1 MIDYSTIE
9 RIITAAEI
17 TDVVGDFVSLK
28 KRGVNF
34 LGLCPFHNE
43 KTPSFTV
50 SPSKGIFKCF
60 GCGKGGNSVNF
71 LMEHEHL
78 TYPDALRWLA
88 KKYNIEIAETEE
100 SAEELQ
106 HKNERESMMVLNE
119 FAWKYFA
126 RMMNDSEEGRTIGF
140 GYFKERGFR
149 RDIIEKFQLGY
160 SPEQRDAFVQEALK
174 SGYKQEYIVKTGL
187 GIEKNDRFFDRFS
200 GRVMF
205 PIHSLSG
212 RVIGFGGRIL
222 RSDAQAAKYLN
233 SPESEI
239 YHKSATL
246 YGINFARNAM
256 VREDKCILVEGYT
269 DVLSMHQTGIENV
282 VASSGTSLTEDQI
295 RLIKRFT
302 SNVTILYDGDPAGI
316 KASLRGID
324 MILEEGMHVR
334 VVSLPVG
341 EDPDS
346 FARSHSSSAMLDFL
360 KENETDFIRFKTKLL
375 LEEAGKDPI
384 KRSQMIQEVVRSV
397 AIIPDRIERTVYLQE
412 CSSML
417 GVDEQ
422 TLFTEAA
429 RIKRKLWEKNRS
441 GPGGRSGDQDYA
453 PEPYHPRQRQ
463 YDHPVDAPEPDVMP
477 GALFETEE
485 REIIRL
491 MLNYPDKIVIELPGE
506 HKDEVI
512 PVTVMDFFLQEMET
526 DNLVPENPL
535 YARVFKEFQEKWGAP
550 GVNIQTMLTNS
561 QDPEISHLAVD
572 LLTPGYQISKI
583 HEKGG
588 AYVRSEDQIIKIL
601 APEILASYRSK
612 KVKQMISVIDDQ
624 IHGYQGTDDD
634 VLITGLLED
643 RRQLEEL
650 RKAYSKELRR
660 III

>member
-9 RIITAAEI
+9 RIIQAAEI

-28 KRGVNF
+28 RRGVNF

-60 GCGKGGNSVNF
+60 GCGKGGNPVNF

-78 TYPDALRWLA
+78 SYPDALRWLA
-88 KKYNIEIAETEE
+88 KKYHIEIAETEE

-106 HKNERESMMVLNE
+106 QKNERESMMILNE
-119 FAWKYFA
+119 FAWKYFT
-126 RMMNDSEEGRTIGF
+126 RMLNDSDEGRAVGMS
-140 GYFKERGFR
+140 YFKERGFR
-149 RDIIEKFQLGY
+149 REIIDKFQLGY
-160 SPEQRDAFVQEALK
+160 SPEQRDAFVAEALK
-174 SGYKQEYIVKTGL
+174 SGYKQEFIVKTGL

-200 GRVMF
+200 GRVIF

-246 YGINFARNAM
+246 YGIYFARNAM

-302 SNVTILYDGDPAGI
+302 LNVTILYDGDPAGI

-346 FARSHSSSAMLDFL
+346 FARSHSSLAMLEFL

-375 LEEAGKDPI
+375 LEDAGKDPV
-384 KRSQMIQEVVRSV
+384 KRAQMIQEVVRSV

-429 RIKRKLWEKNRS
+429 RIKRKQWESKRT
-441 GPGGRSGDQDYA
+441 GPGEYFPQSRYQSSPQSYQPTAATPAVTDFF
-453 PEPYHPRQRQ
+453 H
-463 YDHPVDAPEPDVMP
+463 
-477 GALFETEE
+477 FETEE

-506 HKDEVI
+506 HHGEDI
-512 PVTVMDFFLQEMET
+512 PITVMDFFLQEMET
-526 DNLVPENPL
+526 DHLVPGNPL
-535 YARVFKEFQEKWGAP
+535 YAKIFREFQDKWGTP
-550 GVNIQTMLTNS
+550 GVNIQTLLTNS
-561 QDPEISHLAVD
+561 QDPEISRLAVD
-572 LLTPGYQISKI
+572 LLTPGHQISKI

-588 AYVRSEDQIIKIL
+588 AYVRSEDQIIKVL

-612 KVKQMISVIDDQ
+612 KVKQMIGVIDDQ
-624 IHGYQGTDDD
+624 IHALQGTEDDH
-634 VLITGLLED
+634 LITGLLED

-650 RKAYSKELRR
+650 RKAYSRELRR

>member
-1 MIDYSTIE
+1 MIDYATIE
-9 RIITAAEI
+9 RILQVAEI

-28 KRGVNF
+28 RRGVNF

-78 TYPDALRWLA
+78 SYPDALRWLA
-88 KKYNIEIAETEE
+88 KKYHIEIAETEE
-100 SAEELQ
+100 SAEELLQ
-106 HKNERESMMVLNE
+106 KNERESMMVLNE
-119 FAWKYFA
+119 FAWKYFV
-126 RMMNDSEEGRTIGF
+126 RMMNDSDEGRTIGL

-149 RDIIEKFQLGY
+149 RDIIDKFQLGY
-160 SPEQRDAFVQEALK
+160 SPEQRDAFVREALK
-174 SGYKQEYIVKTGL
+174 SGYKQEFISKTGL

-200 GRVMF
+200 GRVIF

-239 YHKSATL
+239 YHKSSTL
-246 YGINFARNAM
+246 YGIYFARNAI

-302 SNVTILYDGDPAGI
+302 QNVTILYDGDPAGI

-324 MILEEGMHVR
+324 MILAEGMHVR

-346 FARSHSSSAMLDFL
+346 FARSHSSSAMLDYL
-360 KENETDFIRFKTKLL
+360 RENETDFIRFKTRLL
-375 LEEAGKDPI
+375 LEDAGKDPV
-384 KRSQMIQEVVRSV
+384 RRAQMIQEVVRSV

-412 CSSML
+412 CSIML

-429 RIKRKLWEKNRS
+429 RIKRKQWESNRS
-441 GPGGRSGDQDYA
+441 GKSDYV
-453 PEPYHPRQRQ
+453 PEPNYRAPRQSG
-463 YDHPVDAPEPDVMP
+463 PTAAASAIAAASP
-477 GALFETEE
+477 FETEE

-491 MLNYPDKIVIELPGE
+491 MLNYPDKIVIELPGGPRGE
-506 HKDEVI
+506 PMPI
-512 PVTVMDFFLQEMET
+512 RVMDFFLQEMET
-526 DNLVPENPL
+526 DHLVPENPL
-535 YARVFKEFQEKWGAP
+535 YAKIFHEFQEKWGTP

-572 LLTPGYQISKI
+572 LLTPGHQISKI

-588 AYVRSEDQIIKIL
+588 AYVRSEDQIIRIL

-624 IHGYQGTDDD
+624 IRELQGTDDY
-634 VLITGLLED
+634 VQITGLLED

-650 RKAYSKELRR
+650 RKAYSRELRR

>member
-1 MIDYSTIE
+1 MIDYATIE
-9 RIITAAEI
+9 RILQAAEI

-28 KRGVNF
+28 RRGVNF

-78 TYPDALRWLA
+78 SYPDALRWLA
-88 KKYNIEIAETEE
+88 KKYHIEIAETEE
-100 SAEELQ
+100 SAEELLQ
-106 HKNERESMMVLNE
+106 KNERESMMILNE
-119 FAWKYFA
+119 FAWKFFT
-126 RMMNDSEEGRTIGF
+126 RQLVDTDEGRTVGMS
-140 GYFKERGFR
+140 YFKERGFR
-149 RDIIEKFQLGY
+149 RDIMDKFQLGY
-160 SPEQRDAFVQEALK
+160 SPEQRDAFVKEALK
-174 SGYKQEYIVKTGL
+174 SGYKQEFIVKTGL
-187 GIEKNDRFFDRFS
+187 GIDKNDRLFDRFS
-200 GRVMF
+200 GRVIF

-246 YGINFARNAM
+246 YGIYFARNAM

-302 SNVTILYDGDPAGI
+302 QNITILYDGDPAGI

-334 VVSLPVG
+334 VVSLPEG

-346 FARSHSSSAMLDFL
+346 FARSHSSSAMLVYL
-360 KENETDFIRFKTKLL
+360 KENETDFIRFKTQLL
-375 LEEAGKDPI
+375 LEDAGKDPV
-384 KRSQMIQEVVRSV
+384 KRAQMIQEVVRSV

-429 RIKRKLWEKNRS
+429 RIKRKQWEKNRTGKGDYVPELNYRAAHQS
-441 GPGGRSGDQDYA
+441 YQPSDIAPAIAFVPGS
-453 PEPYHPRQRQ
+453 
-463 YDHPVDAPEPDVMP
+463 
-477 GALFETEE
+477 LFEAEE

-506 HKDEVI
+506 HRGEAI
-512 PVTVMDFFLQEMET
+512 PISVMDFFLQEMET
-526 DNLVPENPL
+526 DKLVPENPL
-535 YARVFKEFQEKWGAP
+535 YARIFREFQDKWGKP

-561 QDPEISHLAVD
+561 QDPEISQLAVD
-572 LLTPGYQISKI
+572 LLTPGHQISKI
-583 HEKGG
+583 FAKRG
-588 AYVRSEDQIIKIL
+588 AYVQSEDQIIKIQ
-601 APEILASYRSK
+601 APEVLASYRSK

-624 IHGYQGTDDD
+624 IHTLQGTEDDN
-634 VLITGLLED
+634 LITGLLED

-650 RKAYSKELRR
+650 RKTYSNELRR
-660 III
+660 LIF

>member
-1 MIDYSTIE
+1 MIDYATIE
-9 RIITAAEI
+9 RILQAAEI

-28 KRGVNF
+28 RRGVNF

-78 TYPDALRWLA
+78 SYPDALRWLA
-88 KKYNIEIAETEE
+88 KKYHIEIAETEE
-100 SAEELQ
+100 SAEELLQ
-106 HKNERESMMVLNE
+106 KNERESMMILNE
-119 FAWKYFA
+119 FAWKFFT
-126 RMMNDSEEGRTIGF
+126 RQLVDTDEGRTVGMS
-140 GYFKERGFR
+140 YFKERGFR
-149 RDIIEKFQLGY
+149 RDIMDKFQLGY
-160 SPEQRDAFVQEALK
+160 SPEQRDAFVKEALK
-174 SGYKQEYIVKTGL
+174 SGYKQEFIVKTGL
-187 GIEKNDRFFDRFS
+187 GIDKNDRLFDRFS
-200 GRVMF
+200 GRVIF

-246 YGINFARNAM
+246 YGIYFARNAM

-302 SNVTILYDGDPAGI
+302 QNITILYDGDQAGI

-334 VVSLPVG
+334 VVSLPEG

-346 FARSHSSSAMLDFL
+346 FARSHSSSAMLVYL
-360 KENETDFIRFKTKLL
+360 KENETDFIRFKTQLL
-375 LEEAGKDPI
+375 LEDAGKDPV
-384 KRSQMIQEVVRSV
+384 KRAQMIQEVVRSV

-412 CSSML
+412 CSTML

-429 RIKRKLWEKNRS
+429 RIKRKQWEKNRTGKGDYVPELNYRAAHQS
-441 GPGGRSGDQDYA
+441 YQPSDIAPAIAFVPGS
-453 PEPYHPRQRQ
+453 
-463 YDHPVDAPEPDVMP
+463 
-477 GALFETEE
+477 LFEAEE

-506 HKDEVI
+506 HRGEAI
-512 PVTVMDFFLQEMET
+512 PISVMDFFLQEMET
-526 DNLVPENPL
+526 DKLVPENPL
-535 YARVFKEFQEKWGAP
+535 YARIFREFQDKWGKP

-561 QDPEISHLAVD
+561 QDPEISQLAVD
-572 LLTPGYQISKI
+572 LLTPGHQISKI
-583 HEKGG
+583 FAKRG
-588 AYVRSEDQIIKIL
+588 AYVQSEDQIIKIQ
-601 APEILASYRSK
+601 APEVLASYRSK

-624 IHGYQGTDDD
+624 IHTLQGTEDDN
-634 VLITGLLED
+634 LITGLLED

-650 RKAYSKELRR
+650 RKTYSNELRR
-660 III
+660 LIF

>member
-1 MIDYSTIE
+1 MIDYATIE
-9 RIITAAEI
+9 RILQVAEI

-28 KRGVNF
+28 RRGVNF
-34 LGLCPFHNE
+34 IGLCPFHNE

-78 TYPDALRWLA
+78 SYPDALRWLA
-88 KKYNIEIAETEE
+88 KKHNIEIAETEE
-100 SAEELQ
+100 SAGELVQ
-106 HKNERESMMVLNE
+106 KNERESMMILNE

-126 RMMNDSEEGRTIGF
+126 RILNDSDEGRSVGMS
-140 GYFKERGFR
+140 YFKERGFR
-149 RDIIEKFQLGY
+149 RDIIDKFQLGY
-160 SPEQRDAFVQEALK
+160 SPEQRDAFVKEALK
-174 SGYKQEYIVKTGL
+174 SGYKQEFIVKTGL
-187 GIEKNDRFFDRFS
+187 GIERNDRLFDRFS
-200 GRVMF
+200 GRVIF
-205 PIHSLSG
+205 PVHSLSG

-246 YGINFARNAM
+246 YGISFARNAM

-269 DVLSMHQTGIENV
+269 DVLSMHQTGIGNV

-302 SNVTILYDGDPAGI
+302 LNITILYDGDPAGI

-324 MILEEGMHVR
+324 MILAEGMHVR
-334 VVSLPVG
+334 VVSLPPG

-346 FARSHSSSAMLDFL
+346 FARSHSSSAMLGYL
-360 KENETDFIRFKTKLL
+360 KENEADFIRFKTKLL
-375 LEEAGKDPI
+375 LEDAGRDPV
-384 KRSQMIQEVVRSV
+384 KRAQMIQEVVKSV

-412 CSSML
+412 CSAML

-429 RIKRKLWEKNRS
+429 RIKRKQWEANRT
-441 GPGGRSGDQDYA
+441 GKGDYV
-453 PEPYHPRQRQ
+453 PEPRYQASPQTDQ
-463 YDHPVDAPEPDVMP
+463 PSNATLAAVTDAFH
-477 GALFETEE
+477 FETEE

-491 MLNYPDKIVIELPGE
+491 MLNYPNKIVIELPGGHRGE
-506 HKDEVI
+506 AI
-512 PVTVMDFFLQEMET
+512 TISVMDFFLQEMET
-526 DNLVPENPL
+526 DHLVPENPL
-535 YARVFKEFQEKWGAP
+535 YAKIFHEFQDKWGTP
-550 GVNIQTMLTNS
+550 GLNIQTMLTNS

-572 LLTPGYQISKI
+572 LLTPGHQISKI

-601 APEILASYRSK
+601 APEVLASFRSK
-612 KVKQMISVIDDQ
+612 KVKQLISVIDDQ
-624 IHGYQGTDDD
+624 IRTLQGTEEDN
-634 VLITGLLED
+634 LIAGLLGD

>member
-1 MIDYSTIE
+1 MIDYATIE
-9 RIITAAEI
+9 RILQVAEI

-28 KRGVNF
+28 RRGVNL

-78 TYPDALRWLA
+78 SYPDALRWLA
-88 KKYNIEIAETEE
+88 KKYNVEIAETEE

-119 FAWKYFA
+119 FAWKYFS
-126 RMMNDSEEGRTIGF
+126 RMMNDTDEGRTVGM

-149 RDIIEKFQLGY
+149 RDIIDKFQLGY
-160 SPEQRDAFVQEALK
+160 SPEQRDAFVREALK
-174 SGYKQEYIVKTGL
+174 SGYKQEFIVKTGL
-187 GIEKNDRFFDRFS
+187 GIEKSDRLFDRFS
-200 GRVMF
+200 GRVIF

-246 YGINFARNAM
+246 YGIYFARNAM
-256 VREDKCILVEGYT
+256 VKEDKCILVEGYT

-302 SNVTILYDGDPAGI
+302 SNITILYDGDPAGI

-324 MILEEGMHVR
+324 MILAEGMHVR

-360 KENETDFIRFKTKLL
+360 KANETDFIRFKTKLL
-375 LEEAGKDPI
+375 LEDAGRDPV
-384 KRSQMIQEVVRSV
+384 KRAQMIQEVVKSV

-412 CSSML
+412 CSTML

-429 RIKRKLWEKNRS
+429 RIKRKQWESNRT
-441 GPGGRSGDQDYA
+441 GKGDYV
-453 PEPYHPRQRQ
+453 PEPAYRAARQTSTPAEVAPADTDAYHF
-463 YDHPVDAPEPDVMP
+463 D
-477 GALFETEE
+477 TEE

-506 HKDEVI
+506 HQGEFTTI
-512 PVTVMDFFLQEMET
+512 TVMDFFLQEMET
-526 DNLVPENPL
+526 DNLVPGNPL
-535 YARVFKEFQEKWGAP
+535 YLKIFREFQDKWGRP

-572 LLTPGYQISKI
+572 LLTPGHQISKI

-612 KVKQMISVIDDQ
+612 KVKQMIGVIDDQ
-624 IHGYQGTDDD
+624 IRTLQGTGDDSQ
-634 VLITGLLED
+634 ITALLED

-650 RKAYSKELRR
+650 RKAYSRELRR

>member
-1 MIDYSTIE
+1 MIDYATIE
-9 RIITAAEI
+9 RIIQMAEI

-28 KRGVNF
+28 RRGVNF

-78 TYPDALRWLA
+78 SYPDALRWLA
-88 KKYNIEIAETEE
+88 KKYHIEIAETEE
-100 SAEELQ
+100 SAEELLQ
-106 HKNERESMMVLNE
+106 KNERESMMILNE

-126 RMMNDSEEGRTIGF
+126 RMMNDTDEGRAVGIS
-140 GYFKERGFR
+140 YFKERGFR
-149 RDIIEKFQLGY
+149 RDTMDKFQLGY
-160 SPEQRDAFVQEALK
+160 SSEQRDAFVKEALK
-174 SGYKQEYIVKTGL
+174 SGYKQEFIVKTGL
-187 GIEKNDRFFDRFS
+187 GIEKNDRLFDRFA
-200 GRVMF
+200 GRVIF

-222 RSDAQAAKYLN
+222 RSDVQAAKYLN

-246 YGINFARNAM
+246 YGIYFARNAM

-269 DVLSMHQTGIENV
+269 DVLSMHQNGIENV

-302 SNVTILYDGDPAGI
+302 LNITILYDGDPAGI

-346 FARSHSSSAMLDFL
+346 FARTHSASAILDFL

-375 LEEAGKDPI
+375 LEDAGKDPV
-384 KRSQMIQEVVRSV
+384 KRAQMIQEVVKSV

-429 RIKRKLWEKNRS
+429 RIKRKQWESKRS
-441 GPGGRSGDQDYA
+441 GRGEYV
-453 PEPYHPRQRQ
+453 PEPRYHASPQ
-463 YDHPVDAPEPDVMP
+463 YQPTPATEPMTT
-477 GALFETEE
+477 GMGSLFEAEE

-491 MLNYPDKIVIELPGE
+491 MLNYPNKIVIELPGE
-506 HKDEVI
+506 HRDEVI
-512 PVTVMDFFLQEMET
+512 PISVMDFFLQEMET
-526 DNLVPENPL
+526 DHLVPENPL
-535 YARVFKEFQEKWGAP
+535 YAKIFHEFQDKWGTP
-550 GVNIQTMLTNS
+550 DLNIQTMLTNS

-572 LLTPGYQISKI
+572 LLTPGHQISKI

-588 AYVRSEDQIIKIL
+588 AYVRSEDQIIRVL

-612 KVKQMISVIDDQ
+612 KVKQMISAIDDQ
-624 IHGYQGTDDD
+624 IHALQGTDDD
-634 VLITGLLED
+634 SLITGLLED

>member
-1 MIDYSTIE
+1 MIDYSTVE
-9 RIITAAEI
+9 RIIQAAEI

-28 KRGVNF
+28 RRGVNF
-34 LGLCPFHNE
+34 MGLCPFHNE

-78 TYPDALRWLA
+78 SYPDALRWLA
-88 KKYNIEIAETEE
+88 KKYHIEVAETEE
-100 SAEELQ
+100 SAEELVQ
-106 HKNERESMMVLNE
+106 KNERESMMVLNE

-126 RMMNDSEEGRTIGF
+126 RIMNDSDEGRSVGM

-149 RDIIEKFQLGY
+149 REIIDKFQLGY
-160 SPEQRDAFVQEALK
+160 SPEQRDAFVKEALK
-174 SGYKQEYIVKTGL
+174 SGYKQEFITKTGL
-187 GIEKNDRFFDRFS
+187 GIEKNDRLFDRFS
-200 GRVMF
+200 GRVIF

-239 YHKSATL
+239 YHKSSTL
-246 YGINFARNAM
+246 YGIYFARNAM

-302 SNVTILYDGDPAGI
+302 INVTILYDGDPAGI

-334 VVSLPVG
+334 VVSLPIG

-346 FARSHSSSAMLDFL
+346 FARSHSSVAMLEYL

-375 LEEAGKDPI
+375 MEEAGKDPV
-384 KRSQMIQEVVRSV
+384 KRAQMIQEVVRSV

-412 CSSML
+412 CSTLL

-429 RIKRKLWEKNRS
+429 RVKRKLWEKNRS
-441 GPGGRSGDQDYA
+441 GKSSPDDYVPDA
-453 PEPYHPRQRQ
+453 RYPRPRQTDQ
-463 YDHPVDAPEPDVMP
+463 ATALPQPDVLS
-477 GALFETEE
+477 AAFFDTEE

-506 HKDEVI
+506 HRDEVTPI
-512 PVTVMDFFLQEMET
+512 TVMDFFLQEMET
-526 DNLVPENPL
+526 DHLVPENPL
-535 YARVFKEFQEKWGAP
+535 YARVFHEFQEKWGTP
-550 GVNIQTMLTNS
+550 GINIQMMLTNS
-561 QDPEISHLAVD
+561 QDPEVSRLAVD
-572 LLTPGYQISKI
+572 LLTPGHQISKI

-588 AYVRSEDQIIKIL
+588 AYVRSEDQIIRIL
-601 APEILASYRSK
+601 APEVLASYRSK
-612 KVKQMISVIDDQ
+612 KVKKMISAIDDQ
-624 IHGYQGTDDD
+624 IHTLQGTADDN
-634 VLITGLLED
+634 LITGLLED

>member
-1 MIDYSTIE
+1 
-9 RIITAAEI
+9 
-17 TDVVGDFVSLK
+17 
-28 KRGVNF
+28 
-34 LGLCPFHNE
+34 
-43 KTPSFTV
+43 
-50 SPSKGIFKCF
+50 
-60 GCGKGGNSVNF
+60 
-71 LMEHEHL
+71 MEHEHL
-78 TYPDALRWLA
+78 SYPDALRWLA
-88 KKYNIEIAETEE
+88 KKYHIEIAETEE
-100 SAEELQ
+100 SAEELIQ
-106 HKNERESMMVLNE
+106 KNERESMMVLNE
-119 FAWKYFA
+119 FAWKWFA
-126 RMMNDSEEGRTIGF
+126 RMMNDSDEGRAVGF
-140 GYFKERGFR
+140 SYFKERGFR
-149 RDIIEKFQLGY
+149 REIIDKFQLGY

-174 SGYKQEYIVKTGL
+174 SGYKQEFLVKTGL
-187 GIEKNDRFFDRFS
+187 GIEKSDRLFDRFS
-200 GRVMF
+200 GRVIF

-212 RVIGFGGRIL
+212 RIIGFGGRIL

-246 YGINFARNAM
+246 YGIFFARNSI

-302 SNVTILYDGDPAGI
+302 LNVTILYDGDPAGI

-334 VVSLPVG
+334 VVSLPEG

-346 FARSHSSSAMLDFL
+346 FARSHSSSAMLEFL

-375 LEEAGKDPI
+375 IDEAGKDPV
-384 KRSQMIQEVVRSV
+384 KRAQMIQEVVRSV

-441 GPGGRSGDQDYA
+441 GSGGRPGDDS
-453 PEPYHPRQRQ
+453 YHPELRYSQPRQS
-463 YDHPVDAPEPDVMP
+463 DAQPHDPMEAAVTGSP
-477 GALFETEE
+477 FEIEE

-506 HKDEVI
+506 HRDEVTPI
-512 PVTVMDFFLQEMET
+512 SVMDFFLQEMET

-535 YARVFKEFQEKWGAP
+535 YARIFKEFQDKWGTP
-550 GVNIQTMLTNS
+550 GLNIQTMLTNS

-572 LLTPGYQISKI
+572 LLSPGYQISKI
-583 HEKGG
+583 HAKGG
-588 AYVRSEDQIIKIL
+588 AYVRSEEQIIKQL
-601 APEILASYRSK
+601 APEVLASYRSK
-612 KVKQMISVIDDQ
+612 KVKQMISAIDEQ
-624 IHGYQGTDDD
+624 IHSFQGTDDD
-634 VLITGLLED
+634 NLITGLLED

>member
-1 MIDYSTIE
+1 MIDYATIE
-9 RIITAAEI
+9 RIIQVAEI

-28 KRGVNF
+28 RRGVNF

-43 KTPSFTV
+43 KTPSFSV

-78 TYPDALRWLA
+78 SYPDALRWLA
-88 KKYNIEIAETEE
+88 KKYHIEIAETEE

-106 HKNERESMMVLNE
+106 QKNERESLMVLNE
-119 FAWKYFA
+119 FARKYFA
-126 RMMNDSEEGRTIGF
+126 RILNDSDEGRTIGMS
-140 GYFKERGFR
+140 YFKERGFR
-149 RDIIEKFQLGY
+149 RDIIDKFQLGY
-160 SPEQRDAFVQEALK
+160 SPEQRDAFVKEALK
-174 SGYKQEYIVKTGL
+174 SGYKQEFILKTGL
-187 GIEKNDRFFDRFS
+187 GIEKNDWFFDRFS
-200 GRVMF
+200 GRVIF

-246 YGINFARNAM
+246 YGIYFARNAM

-282 VASSGTSLTEDQI
+282 VASSGTALTEDQI

-302 SNVTILYDGDPAGI
+302 LNVTILYDGDPAGI

-324 MILEEGMHVR
+324 MILAEGMHVR

-346 FARSHSSSAMLDFL
+346 FARSHSSSAMLEYL
-360 KENETDFIRFKTKLL
+360 QENETDFIRFKTKLL
-375 LEEAGKDPI
+375 LEDAGKDPV
-384 KRSQMIQEVVRSV
+384 KRAQMIQEVIKSV

-412 CSSML
+412 CSNML

-429 RIKRKLWEKNRS
+429 RIKRKQWESNRT
-441 GPGGRSGDQDYA
+441 GKGEYVPQPQFRA
-453 PEPYHPRQRQ
+453 PYQTAQ
-463 YDHPVDAPEPDVMP
+463 AASAVASPV
-477 GALFETEE
+477 GSLFETEE

-506 HKDEVI
+506 HRGD
-512 PVTVMDFFLQEMET
+512 PVPITVMDFFLQEMET

-535 YARVFKEFQEKWGAP
+535 YAKIFHEFQDKWGCP

-561 QDPEISHLAVD
+561 QDLEISRLAVD
-572 LLTPGYQISKI
+572 LLTPGHQISKI

-588 AYVRSEDQIIKIL
+588 AYVRSEDQIIRIL

-624 IHGYQGTDDD
+624 IHSLQGTEDDN
-634 VLITGLLED
+634 LITGLLED

>member
-9 RIITAAEI
+9 RILQVAEI

-28 KRGVNF
+28 RRGVNF

-78 TYPDALRWLA
+78 SYPDALRWLA
-88 KKYNIEIAETEE
+88 KKYHIEIAETEE
-100 SAEELQ
+100 SAEELLQ
-106 HKNERESMMVLNE
+106 KNERESMMILNE
-119 FAWKYFA
+119 FTWKYFA
-126 RMMNDSEEGRTIGF
+126 RILNDSDEGRTLGMS
-140 GYFKERGFR
+140 YFKERGFR
-149 RDIIEKFQLGY
+149 RDIIDKFQLGY
-160 SPEQRDAFVQEALK
+160 SLEQRDAFVQEALK
-174 SGYKQEYIVKTGL
+174 SGYKQEFIVKTGL
-187 GIEKNDRFFDRFS
+187 GIEKADHFFDRFS
-200 GRVMF
+200 GRVIF

-246 YGINFARNAM
+246 YGIYFARNAM

-302 SNVTILYDGDPAGI
+302 LNVTILYDGDPAGI

-324 MILEEGMHVR
+324 MILAEGMHVR
-334 VVSLPVG
+334 VVPLPEG

-346 FARSHSSSAMLDFL
+346 FARSHSSSGMFEYL

-375 LEEAGKDPI
+375 LEDAGKDPV
-384 KRSQMIQEVVRSV
+384 KRAQMIQEVVKSV

-422 TLFTEAA
+422 TLFAEAA
-429 RIKRKLWEKNRS
+429 RIKRKQWETNRTGKGDHVP
-441 GPGGRSGDQDYA
+441 GPNYPS
-453 PEPYHPRQRQ
+453 PRQTDQ
-463 YDHPVDAPEPDVMP
+463 SSTAPAAATVF
-477 GALFETEE
+477 ASLFEAEE

-506 HKDEVI
+506 HRGETTPI
-512 PVTVMDFFLQEMET
+512 SVMDFFLQEMET

-535 YARVFKEFQEKWGAP
+535 YAKIFREFQDKWGRP
-550 GVNIQTMLTNS
+550 GVNIQTMLTNN
-561 QDPEISHLAVD
+561 QDPEISQLAVD
-572 LLTPGYQISKI
+572 LLTPGHQISKI

-588 AYVRSEDQIIKIL
+588 AYVRSEDQIIKQL

-612 KVKQMISVIDDQ
+612 KVKQMITVIEDQ
-624 IHGYQGTDDD
+624 IHTLQGTENDN
-634 VLITGLLED
+634 LITGLQED
-643 RRQLEEL
+643 VRQLEEL

>member
-1 MIDYSTIE
+1 MIDYATIE
-9 RIITAAEI
+9 RIIQAAEI

-28 KRGVNF
+28 RRGVNF

-78 TYPDALRWLA
+78 SYPDALRWLA
-88 KKYNIEIAETEE
+88 KKYHIEIAETEE

-106 HKNERESMMVLNE
+106 QKNERESMMILNE

-126 RMMNDSEEGRTIGF
+126 RMMNDSDEGRTVGMS
-140 GYFKERGFR
+140 YFKERGFR
-149 RDIIEKFQLGY
+149 REIMDKFQLGY

-174 SGYKQEYIVKTGL
+174 SGYKQEFIVKTGL
-187 GIEKNDRFFDRFS
+187 GIEKSDRLFDRFS
-200 GRVMF
+200 GRVIF
-205 PIHSLSG
+205 PVHSLSG

-222 RSDAQAAKYLN
+222 RNDAQAAKYLN

-246 YGINFARNAM
+246 YGIYFARNAM

-302 SNVTILYDGDPAGI
+302 INVTILYDGDPAGI

-346 FARSHSSSAMLDFL
+346 FARSHSSSAMVDYL

-375 LEEAGKDPI
+375 LEEAGKDPV
-384 KRSQMIQEVVRSV
+384 KRAQMIQEVVRSV

-429 RIKRKLWEKNRS
+429 RIKRKQWEKNRTGKGEYVPEARYS
-441 GPGGRSGDQDYA
+441 PSRQFDQPAAGPL
-453 PEPYHPRQRQ
+453 
-463 YDHPVDAPEPDVMP
+463 DASSVS
-477 GALFETEE
+477 LFETEE

-506 HKDEVI
+506 HRDETTPI
-512 PVTVMDFFLQEMET
+512 SVMDFFLQEMET

-535 YARVFKEFQEKWGAP
+535 YAKIFHEFQEKWGTP

-572 LLTPGYQISKI
+572 MLTPGYQISKI

-588 AYVRSEDQIIKIL
+588 AYVRSEDQIIRQL

-612 KVKQMISVIDDQ
+612 KVKQMISIIDGQ
-624 IHGYQGTDDD
+624 IHAIQGTEDD

>member
-1 MIDYSTIE
+1 MIDYATIE
-9 RIITAAEI
+9 RIIQTAEI

-28 KRGVNF
+28 RRGVNF

-50 SPSKGIFKCF
+50 SPSKGIYKCF

-78 TYPDALRWLA
+78 SYPDALRWLA
-88 KKYNIEIAETEE
+88 KKYHIEIAETEE
-100 SAEELQ
+100 SAEELLQ
-106 HKNERESMMVLNE
+106 KNERESMMILNE
-119 FAWKYFA
+119 FAWKYYS
-126 RMMNDSEEGRTIGF
+126 RMLTDTEEGRTVGLS
-140 GYFKERGFR
+140 YFKERGFR
-149 RDIIEKFQLGY
+149 REIMERFQLGY

-174 SGYKQEYIVKTGL
+174 SGYKQEFIIKTGL
-187 GIEKNDRFFDRFS
+187 GIEKNDRLFDRFS
-200 GRVMF
+200 GRVIF

-222 RSDAQAAKYLN
+222 RSDAQTAKYLN

-246 YGINFARNAM
+246 YGIYFARNAM
-256 VREDKCILVEGYT
+256 VKEDKCILVEGYT

-302 SNVTILYDGDPAGI
+302 LNVTILYDGDPAGI

-324 MILEEGMHVR
+324 MILAEGMHVR

-346 FARSHSSSAMLDFL
+346 YARSHSSSAMLDYL
-360 KENETDFIRFKTKLL
+360 KVNETDFIRFKTKLL
-375 LEEAGKDPI
+375 IDDAGRDPV
-384 KRSQMIQEVVRSV
+384 KRAQMIQEVVKSV

-412 CSSML
+412 CSTML

-429 RIKRKLWEKNRS
+429 RIKRKQWETNRT
-441 GPGGRSGDQDYA
+441 GKGEYV
-453 PEPYHPRQRQ
+453 PEPYRAPRQFDQ
-463 YDHPVDAPEPDVMP
+463 PPSQAATDPAASM
-477 GALFETEE
+477 FETEE

-491 MLNYPDKIVIELPGE
+491 MINYPDKIVIELPGE
-506 HKDEVI
+506 HRNETTTI
-512 PVTVMDFFLQEMET
+512 TVMDFFLQEMET

-535 YARVFKEFQEKWGAP
+535 YAKIFHEFQEKWGQP
-550 GVNIQTMLTNS
+550 GINIQTMLTNS

-572 LLTPGYQISKI
+572 MLTPTHQISKI

-588 AYVRSEDQIIKIL
+588 AYVRSEDQIIKVL
-601 APEILASYRSK
+601 APEVLASYRSK
-612 KVKQMISVIDDQ
+612 KVKQMISVIDDH
-624 IHGYQGTDDD
+624 IHTLQGTDDD
-634 VLITGLLED
+634 NQITGLLED

-650 RKAYSKELRR
+650 RKAYSRELRR

>member
-9 RIITAAEI
+9 RIIQVAEI

-28 KRGVNF
+28 RRGVNF

-88 KKYNIEIAETEE
+88 KKYHIEIAETEE
-100 SAEELQ
+100 SAEELVQ
-106 HKNERESMMVLNE
+106 KNERESMMILNE
-119 FAWKYFA
+119 FAWKYFS
-126 RMMNDSEEGRTIGF
+126 RIMNDSDEGRAVGL

-149 RDIIEKFQLGY
+149 REIIEKFQLGY
-160 SPEQRDAFVQEALK
+160 SPEQRDAFVKEALK
-174 SGYKQEYIVKTGL
+174 SGYKQEYIIKTGL

-200 GRVMF
+200 GRVIF

-212 RVIGFGGRIL
+212 RIIGFGGRIL

-246 YGINFARNAM
+246 YGIYFARNAM

-302 SNVTILYDGDPAGI
+302 INVTILYDGDPAGI

-324 MILEEGMHVR
+324 MILAEGMHVR

-346 FARSHSSSAMLDFL
+346 FARSHSSAAMLDYL
-360 KENETDFIRFKTKLL
+360 KNNETDFIRFKTKLL
-375 LEEAGKDPI
+375 LEDAGKDPV
-384 KRSQMIQEVVRSV
+384 KRAQMIQEVVRSV

-412 CSSML
+412 CSTML

-429 RIKRKLWEKNRS
+429 RIKRKQWEANRT
-441 GPGGRSGDQDYA
+441 GKGEYTPVQDISA
-453 PEPYHPRQRQ
+453 PRQT
-463 YDHPVDAPEPDVMP
+463 DPNAVSPAISSTS
-477 GALFETEE
+477 LFETEE

-506 HKDEVI
+506 HLGETTPI
-512 PVTVMDFFLQEMET
+512 SVMDFFLQEMET
-526 DNLVPENPL
+526 DNLVPENPI
-535 YARVFKEFQEKWGAP
+535 YAKVFHEFQDKWGSP
-550 GVNIQTMLTNS
+550 GINVQTMLTNS
-561 QDPEISHLAVD
+561 QDSEISHLAVD

-588 AYVRSEDQIIKIL
+588 AYVRSEDQIIRIL
-601 APEILASYRSK
+601 APEVLASYRSK
-612 KVKQMISVIDDQ
+612 KVKQMISLIDDQ
-624 IHGYQGTDDD
+624 IRNLQGTEDDG
-634 VLITGLLED
+634 LITGLLED

>member
-9 RIITAAEI
+9 RIIQAAEI

-28 KRGVNF
+28 RRGVNF

-88 KKYNIEIAETEE
+88 KKYHIEIAETEE

-119 FAWKYFA
+119 FAWKYFT
-126 RMMNDSEEGRTIGF
+126 RMMNDSEEGRSIGF

-149 RDIIEKFQLGY
+149 REIIDKFQLGY

-187 GIEKNDRFFDRFS
+187 GIEKSDRLFDRFS

-246 YGINFARNAM
+246 YGIYFARNAM

-269 DVLSMHQTGIENV
+269 DVLSMHQSGIENV

-302 SNVTILYDGDPAGI
+302 INVTILYDGDPAGI

-346 FARSHSSSAMLDFL
+346 FARSHSSSAMLDYL
-360 KENETDFIRFKTKLL
+360 KENETDFIRFKTRLL
-375 LEEAGKDPI
+375 LEEAGKDPV
-384 KRSQMIQEVVRSV
+384 KRAQMIQEVVRSV

-429 RIKRKLWEKNRS
+429 RVKRKMWEKNRT
-441 GPGGRSGDQDYA
+441 GPGGRSGDQGYS
-453 PEPYHPRQRQ
+453 PEPYSPSPRQ
-463 YDHPVDAPEPDVMP
+463 YDKPAAADPSLSAAAP
-477 GALFETEE
+477 FEIEE
-485 REIIRL
+485 REIIRI
-491 MLNYPDKIVIELPGE
+491 MLNYPDKIVIELPGQ
-506 HKDEVI
+506 HKDETI
-512 PVTVMDFFLQEMET
+512 PVSVMDFFLQEMET

-535 YARVFKEFQEKWGAP
+535 YAKIFHEFQERWGTP
-550 GVNIQTMLTNS
+550 GLNIQTMLTNS

-572 LLTPGYQISKI
+572 LLTPGHQISKI

-588 AYVRSEDQIIKIL
+588 AYVRSEDQIIKQL

-612 KVKQMISVIDDQ
+612 KVKQMISVIDEQ
-624 IHGYQGTDDD
+624 IHALQGTEDDG
-634 VLITGLLED
+634 LITGLLED

>member
-1 MIDYSTIE
+1 VSMIDYSTVE
-9 RIITAAEI
+9 RIIQAAEI

-28 KRGVNF
+28 RRGVNF
-34 LGLCPFHNE
+34 MGLCPFHNE

-78 TYPDALRWLA
+78 SYPDALRWLA
-88 KKYNIEIAETEE
+88 KKYHIEIAETEE
-100 SAEELQ
+100 SAEDLIQ
-106 HKNERESMMVLNE
+106 KNERESMMVLNE

-126 RMMNDSEEGRTIGF
+126 RIMNDSDEGRSVGM

-149 RDIIEKFQLGY
+149 REIIDKFQLGY
-160 SPEQRDAFVQEALK
+160 SPEQRDAFVKEALK
-174 SGYKQEYIVKTGL
+174 SGYKQEFITKTGL
-187 GIEKNDRFFDRFS
+187 GIEKNDRLFDRFS
-200 GRVMF
+200 GRVIF

-222 RSDAQAAKYLN
+222 RSDVQAAKYLN

-246 YGINFARNAM
+246 YGIYFARNAM

-302 SNVTILYDGDPAGI
+302 INVTILYDGDPAGI

-334 VVSLPVG
+334 VVSLPIG

-346 FARSHSSSAMLDFL
+346 FARSHSSLAMLEYL

-375 LEEAGKDPI
+375 MEEAGKDPV
-384 KRSQMIQEVVRSV
+384 KRAQMIQEVVRSV

-412 CSSML
+412 CSTLL

-441 GPGGRSGDQDYA
+441 GKGAPDDYVPDA
-453 PEPYHPRQRQ
+453 RYPRPRQSEQ
-463 YDHPVDAPEPDVMP
+463 LATIPQPDVSS
-477 GALFETEE
+477 ASFFETEE

-506 HKDEVI
+506 HRDEVTPI
-512 PVTVMDFFLQEMET
+512 TVMDFFLQEMET
-526 DNLVPENPL
+526 DHLVPENPL
-535 YARVFKEFQEKWGAP
+535 YAKVFQEFQAKWGTP
-550 GVNIQTMLTNS
+550 GINIQMMLTNS

-572 LLTPGYQISKI
+572 LLTPGHQISKI

-588 AYVRSEDQIIKIL
+588 AYVRSEDQIIRVL
-601 APEILASYRSK
+601 APEILASFRSK
-612 KVKQMISVIDDQ
+612 KVKKMISAIDEQ
-624 IHGYQGTDDD
+624 IHALQGTDDD
-634 VLITGLLED
+634 NLITGLLED

>member
-1 MIDYSTIE
+1 MSMIDYATIE
-9 RIITAAEI
+9 RILQVAEI
-17 TDVVGDFVSLK
+17 TDIVGDFVSLK
-28 KRGVNF
+28 RRGVNF

-78 TYPDALRWLA
+78 SYPDALRWLA
-88 KKYNIEIAETEE
+88 KKYHIEIAETEE
-100 SAEELQ
+100 SAEELLQ
-106 HKNERESMMVLNE
+106 KNERESMMILNE
-119 FAWKYFA
+119 FARKYFT
-126 RMMNDSEEGRTIGF
+126 RMLTDTEEGRTIGLS
-140 GYFKERGFR
+140 YFKERGFR
-149 RDIIEKFQLGY
+149 RDIMEKFQLGY
-160 SPEQRDAFVQEALK
+160 SHEQRDAFVKEALA
-174 SGYKQEYIVKTGL
+174 SGYKQEFIVKTGL
-187 GIEKNDRFFDRFS
+187 GIDKNDRLFDRFS
-200 GRVMF
+200 GRVIF

-246 YGINFARNAM
+246 YGIYFARNAM

-302 SNVTILYDGDPAGI
+302 LNVTILYDGDPAGI

-360 KENETDFIRFKTKLL
+360 KDNETDFIRFKTKLL
-375 LEEAGKDPI
+375 LEDAGRDPV
-384 KRSQMIQEVVRSV
+384 KRAQMIQEVVKSV

-429 RIKRKLWEKNRS
+429 RIKRKQWEKNRT
-441 GPGGRSGDQDYA
+441 GKGDYIPESNYPAHRQTDLPSEA
-453 PEPYHPRQRQ
+453 PAT
-463 YDHPVDAPEPDVMP
+463 VTGSVS
-477 GALFETEE
+477 LFETEE

-506 HKDEVI
+506 HRGEPI
-512 PVTVMDFFLQEMET
+512 PITVMDFFLQEMET

-535 YARVFKEFQEKWGAP
+535 YAKIFHEFQDKWGIP
-550 GVNIQTMLTNS
+550 DVNIQTLLTNS
-561 QDPEISHLAVD
+561 QDPEISQLAVD

-588 AYVRSEDQIIKIL
+588 AYVRSIDQIIKQL
-601 APEILASYRSK
+601 APEVLASFRSK

-624 IHGYQGTDDD
+624 IHNLQGTEDDN
-634 VLITGLLED
+634 LITGLLED
-643 RRQLEEL
+643 RRQLDEL

>member
-1 MIDYSTIE
+1 MIDYATIE
-9 RIITAAEI
+9 RIIQVAEI

-28 KRGVNF
+28 RRGVNF

-78 TYPDALRWLA
+78 SYPDALRWLA
-88 KKYNIEIAETEE
+88 KKYHIEIAETEE
-100 SAEELQ
+100 TAEELLQ
-106 HKNERESMMVLNE
+106 KNERESMMVLNE
-119 FAWKYFA
+119 FAWKYFS
-126 RMMNDSEEGRTIGF
+126 RMLNDSDEGRQVGMS
-140 GYFKERGFR
+140 YFKERGFR
-149 RDIIEKFQLGY
+149 RDIIDKFQLGY
-160 SPEQRDAFVQEALK
+160 SHEQRDAFVKEALK
-174 SGYKQEYIVKTGL
+174 SGYKQEFIVKTGL
-187 GIEKNDRFFDRFS
+187 GIEKSDRLFDRFS
-200 GRVMF
+200 GRVIF

-212 RVIGFGGRIL
+212 RV
-222 RSDAQAAKYLN
+222 RSDVQAAKYLN

-246 YGINFARNAM
+246 YGIYFARNAM

-302 SNVTILYDGDPAGI
+302 LNVTILYDGDPAGI

-375 LEEAGKDPI
+375 LEDAGKDPV
-384 KRSQMIQEVVRSV
+384 KRAQMIQEIVRSV

-412 CSSML
+412 CSTML

-429 RIKRKLWEKNRS
+429 RIKRKQWESKRS
-441 GPGGRSGDQDYA
+441 GKGDYV
-453 PEPYHPRQRQ
+453 PEPRYHASPQAQ
-463 YDHPVDAPEPDVMP
+463 QAAADTSAPALP
-477 GALFETEE
+477 GSLFETEE

-506 HKDEVI
+506 HRDEVI
-512 PVTVMDFFLQEMET
+512 PISVMDFFLQEMET
-526 DNLVPENPL
+526 DHLVPENPL
-535 YARVFKEFQEKWGAP
+535 YAKIFSEFQSKWGVP
-550 GVNIQTMLTNS
+550 GLNIQTMLTNS

-572 LLTPGYQISKI
+572 LLTPGHQISKI

-588 AYVRSEDQIIKIL
+588 AYVRSEDQIIKQL
-601 APEILASYRSK
+601 APEILASFRSK
-612 KVKQMISVIDDQ
+612 KVKQMITVIDEQ
-624 IHGYQGTDDD
+624 IHSLQGTPDDN
-634 VLITGLLED
+634 LITGLLEE

>member
-9 RIITAAEI
+9 KILQAAEI

-28 KRGVNF
+28 RRGVNY

-78 TYPDALRWLA
+78 SYPDALRWLA
-88 KKYNIEIAETEE
+88 KKYHIEIAETEE

-106 HKNERESMMVLNE
+106 QKNERESMMVLNE
-119 FAWKYFA
+119 FAWKYYA
-126 RMMNDSEEGRTIGF
+126 RILNDTDEGRAIGMS
-140 GYFKERGFR
+140 YFKERGFR
-149 RDIIEKFQLGY
+149 REIIDKYQLGY

-174 SGYKQEYIVKTGL
+174 SGYKQEFILKTGL
-187 GIEKNDRFFDRFS
+187 GIEKSDRLFDRFA

-212 RVIGFGGRIL
+212 RVIGFGGRVL
-222 RSDAQAAKYLN
+222 RSDAQTAKYLN

-239 YHKSATL
+239 YHKSSTL
-246 YGINFARNAM
+246 YGLYFARNAI

-282 VASSGTSLTEDQI
+282 VASSGTSLTEEQI

-302 SNVTILYDGDPAGI
+302 QNITILYDGDSAGI

-334 VVSLPVG
+334 VVSLPEA

-346 FARSHSSSAMLDFL
+346 YAKKHSSSAVLEYL
-360 KENETDFIRFKTKLL
+360 KTHETDFIRFKTHLL
-375 LEEAGKDPI
+375 LEEAGKDPV
-384 KRSQMIQEVVRSV
+384 KRAQMIQDVVRSV

-412 CSSML
+412 CSTML

-429 RIKRKLWEKNRS
+429 RLKRKQWEKSRT
-441 GPGGRSGDQDYA
+441 GPGTYT
-453 PEPYHPRQRQ
+453 PEPTRYPAPPQS
-463 YDHPVDAPEPDVMP
+463 PVTEPGVAAPSFEPQFDI
-477 GALFETEE
+477 EE

-491 MLNYPDKIVIELPGE
+491 MLNYPKLIVIELPGE
-506 HKDEVI
+506 HQGELI
-512 PVTVMDFFLQEMET
+512 PITVMDFFLQEMET
-526 DNLVPENPL
+526 DHLVPQNPL
-535 YARVFKEFQEKWGAP
+535 YAKIFHIFQDHWNHP
-550 GVNIQTMLTNS
+550 DFNIQTLFINH
-561 QDPEISHLAVD
+561 QDPEVSQLAVD
-572 LLTPGYQISKI
+572 LLTPGYQMSKI
-583 HEKGG
+583 HERGG
-588 AYVRSEDQIIKIL
+588 AYVRSEEKIIKQVV
-601 APEILASYRSK
+601 PEVLASYRSK
-612 KVKQMISVIDDQ
+612 KVKQMIGEIDEQ
-624 IHGYQGTDDD
+624 ILALQGTDNYNQ
-634 VLITGLLED
+634 IAELLEN

-650 RKAYSKELRR
+650 RKAYSKELGR

>member
-9 RIITAAEI
+9 RIIQAAEI

-28 KRGVNF
+28 RRGVNF

-78 TYPDALRWLA
+78 SYPDALRWLA
-88 KKYNIEIAETEE
+88 KKYHIEVAETEE

-106 HKNERESMMVLNE
+106 HKNERESMMILNE
-119 FAWKYFA
+119 FAWKYFS
-126 RMMNDSEEGRTIGF
+126 RIMSDTEEGRTVGLS
-140 GYFKERGFR
+140 YFKERGFR
-149 RDIIEKFQLGY
+149 RDTLDKFQLGY

-174 SGYKQEYIVKTGL
+174 NGYKQEYIVKTGL
-187 GIEKNDRFFDRFS
+187 GIEKNDRLFDRFS
-200 GRVMF
+200 GRVIF

-246 YGINFARNAM
+246 YGIYYARNAM

-269 DVLSMHQTGIENV
+269 DVLSMHQSGIENV
-282 VASSGTSLTEDQI
+282 VASSGTSLTEEQI

-302 SNVTILYDGDPAGI
+302 VNVTILYDGDPAGI

-334 VVSLPVG
+334 VVSLPEG

-346 FARSHSSSAMLDFL
+346 FARAHSSSAMLDYL

-375 LEEAGKDPI
+375 LEEAGKDPV
-384 KRSQMIQEVVRSV
+384 KRAQMIQEIVRSV

-412 CSSML
+412 CSNML

-429 RIKRKLWEKNRS
+429 RIKRKLWEKTRS
-441 GPGGRSGDQDYA
+441 GPGSRIGDQGYV
-453 PEPYHPRQRQ
+453 PEAYSPRPRQFDQ
-463 YDHPVDAPEPDVMP
+463 PASHPAEVPR
-477 GALFETEE
+477 ALFETEE
-485 REIIRL
+485 REIIRI

-506 HKDEVI
+506 HKDETTPI
-512 PVTVMDFFLQEMET
+512 KVMDFFLQEMET
-526 DNLVPENPL
+526 DNLIPENPL
-535 YARVFKEFQEKWGAP
+535 YAKIFHEFQDKWGNP
-550 GVNIQTMLTNS
+550 GINIQTLLTNS
-561 QDPEISHLAVD
+561 QDPDISRLAVD
-572 LLTPGYQISKI
+572 LLTPGHQISKI

-588 AYVRSEDQIIKIL
+588 AYVRSEDQIIKQL

-612 KVKQMISVIDDQ
+612 KVKQMISAIDEQ
-624 IHGYQGTDDD
+624 IHSLQGTDDD
-634 VLITGLLED
+634 NQITSLLED

-650 RKAYSKELRR
+650 RKAYSRELRR

>member
-1 MIDYSTIE
+1 MIDYATIE
-9 RIITAAEI
+9 RIIQIAEI
-17 TDVVGDFVSLK
+17 TEVVGDFVSLK
-28 KRGVNF
+28 RRGVNF

-50 SPSKGIFKCF
+50 SPSKGIYKCF

-78 TYPDALRWLA
+78 SYPDALRWLA
-88 KKYNIEIAETEE
+88 KKYHIEIAETEE
-100 SAEELQ
+100 SAEELLQ
-106 HKNERESMMVLNE
+106 KNERESMMILNE
-119 FAWKYFA
+119 FAWKYYS
-126 RMMNDSEEGRTIGF
+126 RMLNDTEEGRTVGLS
-140 GYFKERGFR
+140 YFKERGFR
-149 RDIIEKFQLGY
+149 REIMERFQLGY

-174 SGYKQEYIVKTGL
+174 SGYKQEFIIKTGL
-187 GIEKNDRFFDRFS
+187 GIEKNDRLFDRFS
-200 GRVMF
+200 GRVIF

-222 RSDAQAAKYLN
+222 RSDAQTAKYLN

-246 YGINFARNAM
+246 YGIYFARNAM
-256 VREDKCILVEGYT
+256 VKADKCILVEGYT

-282 VASSGTSLTEDQI
+282 VASSGTSLTEEQI

-302 SNVTILYDGDPAGI
+302 LNVTILYDGDPAGI

-324 MILEEGMHVR
+324 MILAEGMHVR

-346 FARSHSSSAMLDFL
+346 YARSHSSSAMLDYL

-375 LEEAGKDPI
+375 IDDAGRDPV
-384 KRSQMIQEVVRSV
+384 KRAQMIQEVVKSV

-412 CSSML
+412 CSTML

-429 RIKRKLWEKNRS
+429 RIKRKQWETTRS
-441 GPGGRSGDQDYA
+441 GKGDYV
-453 PEPYHPRQRQ
+453 PEPYRAPRQFDQ
-463 YDHPVDAPEPDVMP
+463 PPSPAATEPAGSM
-477 GALFETEE
+477 FEAEE

-491 MLNYPDKIVIELPGE
+491 MINYPDKIVIELPGE
-506 HKDEVI
+506 HHNETTTI
-512 PVTVMDFFLQEMET
+512 TVMDFFLQEMET

-535 YARVFKEFQEKWGAP
+535 YAKIFHEFQEKWGQP

-572 LLTPGYQISKI
+572 MLTPTHQISKI

-588 AYVRSEDQIIKIL
+588 AYVRSEDQIIKVV
-601 APEILASYRSK
+601 APEVLASYRSK
-612 KVKQMISVIDDQ
+612 KVKQMIGVIDDQ
-624 IHGYQGTDDD
+624 IHTLQGTDDD
-634 VLITGLLED
+634 NQITGLLED

-650 RKAYSKELRR
+650 RKAYSRELRR

>member
-9 RIITAAEI
+9 RILQVAEI

-28 KRGVNF
+28 RRGVNF

-78 TYPDALRWLA
+78 SYPDALRWLA
-88 KKYNIEIAETEE
+88 KKYHIEIAETEE

-106 HKNERESMMVLNE
+106 QKNERESMMILNE
-119 FAWKYFA
+119 FASKYFA
-126 RMMNDSEEGRTIGF
+126 RMLNDTDEGRAIGMS
-140 GYFKERGFR
+140 YYKERGFR
-149 RDIIEKFQLGY
+149 REIIDKFQLGY
-160 SPEQRDAFVQEALK
+160 SPEQRDAFVKEALK
-174 SGYKQEYIVKTGL
+174 SGYKQEFITKTGL
-187 GIEKNDRFFDRFS
+187 GIEKSDRLFDRFA
-200 GRVMF
+200 GRVIF

-246 YGINFARNAM
+246 YGICFARNAM

-269 DVLSMHQTGIENV
+269 DVISMHQTGIEHV

-302 SNVTILYDGDPAGI
+302 QNVTILYDGDPAGI

-334 VVSLPVG
+334 VVSLPDG

-346 FARSHSSSAMLDFL
+346 FARSHSSSAMLDYL

-375 LEEAGKDPI
+375 MEEAGKDPV
-384 KRSQMIQEVVRSV
+384 KRAQMIQEVVKSV

-412 CSSML
+412 CSEML

-429 RIKRKLWEKNRS
+429 RIKRKQWEKSRTGSIDNYPAEQAFRPNS
-441 GPGGRSGDQDYA
+441 HFHAQQPTPQ
-453 PEPYHPRQRQ
+453 PL
-463 YDHPVDAPEPDVMP
+463 PVA
-477 GALFETEE
+477 ALFEIEE

-491 MLNYPDKIVIELPGE
+491 MLNYPNMIVIELPGE
-506 HKDEVI
+506 HAGEVI
-512 PVTVMDFFLQEMET
+512 PITVMDFFLQEMET
-526 DNLVPENPL
+526 DNLVPENAL
-535 YARVFKEFQEKWGAP
+535 YAKIFHEFQEKWGTP
-550 GVNIQTMLTNS
+550 GLNIQTMLTNS
-561 QDPEISHLAVD
+561 PDPAISHLAVD

-588 AYVRSEDQIIKIL
+588 AYVRSEDKIIQQL

-612 KVKQMISVIDDQ
+612 KVKQMIGVIDDQ
-624 IHGYQGTDDD
+624 IHALQGTGDDH
-634 VLITGLLED
+634 LITGLLED

-650 RKAYSKELRR
+650 RKAYSRELRR

>member
-1 MIDYSTIE
+1 M
-9 RIITAAEI
+9 
-17 TDVVGDFVSLK
+17 
-28 KRGVNF
+28 
-34 LGLCPFHNE
+34 GLCPFHNE

-78 TYPDALRWLA
+78 SYPDALRWLA
-88 KKYNIEIAETEE
+88 KKYHIEVAETEE
-100 SAEELQ
+100 SAEELVQ
-106 HKNERESMMVLNE
+106 KNERESMLVLNE

-126 RMMNDSEEGRTIGF
+126 RIMNDSDEGRTVGM

-149 RDIIEKFQLGY
+149 REIIDKFQLGY
-160 SPEQRDAFVQEALK
+160 SPEQRDAFVKEALK
-174 SGYKQEYIVKTGL
+174 SGYKQEFITKTGL
-187 GIEKNDRFFDRFS
+187 GIEKNDRLFDRFS
-200 GRVMF
+200 GRVIF

-239 YHKSATL
+239 YHKSSTL
-246 YGINFARNAM
+246 YGIYFARNAM

-302 SNVTILYDGDPAGI
+302 INVTILYDGDPAGI

-346 FARSHSSSAMLDFL
+346 FARSHSSIAMLEYL
-360 KENETDFIRFKTKLL
+360 TENETDFIRFKTKLL
-375 LEEAGKDPI
+375 MEEAGKDPV
-384 KRSQMIQEVVRSV
+384 KRAQMIQEVVRSV

-412 CSSML
+412 CSTLL

-429 RIKRKLWEKNRS
+429 RFKRKLWEKNRS
-441 GPGGRSGDQDYA
+441 GKSSADDYVPDA
-453 PEPYHPRQRQ
+453 RYPRPRQSDQ
-463 YDHPVDAPEPDVMP
+463 LSTIPQPDV
-477 GALFETEE
+477 LSTSFFDTEE

-506 HKDEVI
+506 HRDEVTPI
-512 PVTVMDFFLQEMET
+512 TVMDFFLQEMET
-526 DNLVPENPL
+526 DHLVPENPL
-535 YARVFKEFQEKWGAP
+535 YARVFHEFQEKWGTP
-550 GVNIQTMLTNS
+550 GINIQMMLTNS

-572 LLTPGYQISKI
+572 LLTPGHQISKI

-612 KVKQMISVIDDQ
+612 KVKKMISAIDDQ
-624 IHGYQGTDDD
+624 IHTLQGTDDD
-634 VLITGLLED
+634 NLITGLLED

>member
-1 MIDYSTIE
+1 MLQV
-9 RIITAAEI
+9 AEI

-28 KRGVNF
+28 RRGVNF

-78 TYPDALRWLA
+78 SYPDALRWLA
-88 KKYNIEIAETEE
+88 KKYHIEIAETEE
-100 SAEELQ
+100 SAEELLQ
-106 HKNERESMMVLNE
+106 KNERESMMILNE

-126 RMMNDSEEGRTIGF
+126 RIMNDSDEGRNVGMS
-140 GYFKERGFR
+140 YFKERGFR
-149 RDIIEKFQLGY
+149 RDIIDKFQLGY
-160 SPEQRDAFVQEALK
+160 SPEQRDAFVKEALK
-174 SGYKQEYIVKTGL
+174 SGYKQEFIIKTGL
-187 GIEKNDRFFDRFS
+187 GIEKNDWFFDRFS
-200 GRVMF
+200 GRVIF

-246 YGINFARNAM
+246 YGIYFARNAM

-302 SNVTILYDGDPAGI
+302 LNVTILYDGDPAGI

-324 MILEEGMHVR
+324 MVLAEGMHVR

-346 FARSHSSSAMLDFL
+346 FARSHSSLAMLDYL
-360 KENETDFIRFKTKLL
+360 KNNETDFIRFKTKLL
-375 LEEAGKDPI
+375 LEDAGKDPV
-384 KRSQMIQEVVRSV
+384 KRAQMIQEVVKSV

-429 RIKRKLWEKNRS
+429 RIKRKQWEANRT
-441 GPGGRSGDQDYA
+441 GRGEYV
-453 PEPYHPRQRQ
+453 PEPRYQASPQTNQHSNATLAA
-463 YDHPVDAPEPDVMP
+463 VTDAFH
-477 GALFETEE
+477 FETEE

-491 MLNYPDKIVIELPGE
+491 MLNYPNKIVIELPGE
-506 HKDEVI
+506 HRGEAI
-512 PVTVMDFFLQEMET
+512 TISVMDFFLQEMET
-526 DNLVPENPL
+526 DHLVPENPL
-535 YARVFKEFQEKWGAP
+535 YAKIFHEFQDKWGTP
-550 GVNIQTMLTNS
+550 GLNIQTMLTNS

-572 LLTPGYQISKI
+572 LLTPGHQISKI

-601 APEILASYRSK
+601 APEVLASFRSK

-624 IHGYQGTDDD
+624 IRALQGTEDDH
-634 VLITGLLED
+634 LITRLLED